1 MATPLAEA
9 LIFIRHHQDGEIAEK
24 IRESGLQY
32 NMNYGVSS
40 LLLANYAKARER
52 NQELADQLWK
62 ENFREAKLLS
72 FMFAEYENCTDSTV
86 QQYITGCV
94 NNEMAEI
101 AVTYFFAKL
110 ANAFDYA
117 KDWILSE
124 NRYIKMAGYLT
135 LVRLTMTKK
144 LSDKNDILVLF
155 SAIEKDLTSDDYFV
169 FQSVTK
175 LLQELGFRCPELKPL
190 LIEKIKYI
198 CEENKSSKI
207 ELQLNELLDNIQNF

>member
-1 MATPLAEA
+1 MATPLTEA

-72 FMFAEYENCTDSTV
+72 FMFAEHENCPDSTV
-86 QQYITGCV
+86 QQYVTGCV

-101 AVTYFFAKL
+101 GVTYFFAKL
-110 ANAFDYA
+110 TNAFNYA
-117 KDWILSE
+117 KEWIASD
-124 NRYIKMAGYLT
+124 NRYKKMVGYLT

-144 LSDKNDILVLF
+144 LSDKNDVLVLF
-155 SAIEKDLTSDDYFV
+155 PAIEKDIVFDDYFV
-169 FQSVTK
+169 FQSVSK
-175 LLQELGFRCPELKPL
+175 LLQELGFRCPEQKPL
-190 LIEKIKYI
+190 LIEKLQYI
-198 CEENKSSKI
+198 CEENKSSKF
-207 ELQLNELLDNIQNF
+207 ELQLNELLENIQNF